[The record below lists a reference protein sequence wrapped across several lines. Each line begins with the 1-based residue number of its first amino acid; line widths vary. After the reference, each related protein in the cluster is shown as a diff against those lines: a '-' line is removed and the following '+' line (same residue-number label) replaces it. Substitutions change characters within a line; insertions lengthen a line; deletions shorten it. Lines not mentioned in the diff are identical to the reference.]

1 MFSRPQVFHGT
12 TPAAPARWMR
22 HESPGDYADAHARR
36 KSVVLFLMETSGGFS
51 PPAKAHIRW
60 LQSRSKRIDRTPY
73 TGWEPAT
80 RKGARRPFVQHWTQ
94 RLSTAMIIG
103 DARRGLNALSS
114 MAALLRL

>member
-1 MFSRPQVFHGT
+1 
-12 TPAAPARWMR
+12 
-22 HESPGDYADAHARR
+22 
-36 KSVVLFLMETSGGFS
+36 METSGGFS